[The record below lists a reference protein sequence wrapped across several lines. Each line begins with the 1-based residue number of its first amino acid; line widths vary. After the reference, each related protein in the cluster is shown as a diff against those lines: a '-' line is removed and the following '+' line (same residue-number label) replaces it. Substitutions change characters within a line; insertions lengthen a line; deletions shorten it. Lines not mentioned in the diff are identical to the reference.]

1 MKMIF
6 KRMPILAQEPR
17 QNGIQIFPPIPPW
30 VFIGPG
36 AGVLGD
42 VDLDGI
48 SVHRFSFAV
57 HAFLGLSM
65 MQLLFEFQNTFV
77 VV

>member
-1 MKMIF
+1 MKTDANF
-6 KRMPILAQEPR
+6 GSRTSPKWLS
-17 QNGIQIFPPIPPW
+17 IFPPIPPW
-30 VFIGPG
+30 VFIWPG

-57 HAFLGLSM
+57 HAFLVISLY
-65 MQLLFEFQNTFV
+65 
-77 VV
+77 